1 MASMVTASAGRR
13 AATKRTAL
21 DETSKGVRPAAGA
34 LRRIGIKIVLPDRI
48 VLDRDGAKERGI
60 DTHDRRAFVLRTNA
74 NWTNEEPAAVG
85 NFAKRQEQRIRGSAS
100 IFPRSLFSAIRI
112 IGCAIMVALSGM

>member
-21 DETSKGVRPAAGA
+21 DETSKGICPAAGA

-48 VLDRDGAKERGI
+48 VLDRDCGGEF
-60 DTHDRRAFVLRTNA
+60 DLRKSRKWHRKPSFTN
-74 NWTNEEPAAVG
+74 PL
-85 NFAKRQEQRIRGSAS
+85 S
-100 IFPRSLFSAIRI
+100 
-112 IGCAIMVALSGM
+112 MVCTKARPD